1 MGIITIFYQIVLITH
16 ALFLSFLLLR
26 DIDGADKIVLI
37 LDLFSVVVFPLT
49 AVSLR
54 KWFSNNSKTGRVLL
68 LLGTTGI
75 ILLSLLIMSIYNHG
89 YYEIN
94 LYSFIA
100 GLIFLWTISY
110 FYYVITRGKTVD
122 KHLR

>member
-1 MGIITIFYQIVLITH
+1 MGIITTLYQIVLITH

-26 DIDGADKIVLI
+26 DIDGSDKIVLMF
-37 LDLFSVVVFPLT
+37 DLFSVVVFPLT

-54 KWFSNNSKTGRVLL
+54 KWFSNKSQTGRVLL
-68 LLGTTGI
+68 LLGATGI

-94 LYSFIA
+94 LYSLIA

-110 FYYVITRGKTVD
+110 FYYVITRGKAVD
-122 KHLR
+122 N